1 MKLEIGKILK
11 AQGINGEVKL
21 GVSVDDAALL
31 KGITRAY
38 IDGREYEVKKVRTGG
53 EFAFLLLDGVA
64 TRNDAEELRNK
75 TVYAD
80 KQQIALKKERYFVDD
95 LVGCDLV
102 CGDENIGSVVD
113 LLQYGAADVF
123 VCKAADGKEFSFPF
137 LKDVVAGVNVE
148 AKIIYVEAKRFGE
161 VVVYED

>member
-31 KGITRAY
+31 KGITHAY
-38 IDGREYEVKKVRTGG
+38 IDGREYEVKKVRGNG

-64 TRNDAEELRNK
+64 TRNDAEELRKK

-80 KQQIALKKERYFVDD
+80 KQQVALKKDRYFVDD
-95 LVGCDLV
+95 LVGCDVV
-102 CGDENIGSVVD
+102 CGEKNVGNVVD

-123 VCKAADGKEFSFPF
+123 VCKAAGGKEFSFPF
-137 LKDVVAGVNVE
+137 LKDVVTSVDVE
-148 AKIIYVEAKRFGE
+148 AKKIYVEAKRFAE

>member
-31 KGITRAY
+31 KSITRAY
-38 IDGREYEVKKVRTGG
+38 IDGREYEVKKVRAGG

-80 KQQIALKKERYFVDD
+80 KQQIALKKDRYFVDD
-95 LVGCDLV
+95 LV
-102 CGDENIGSVVD
+102 
-113 LLQYGAADVF
+113 
-123 VCKAADGKEFSFPF
+123 
-137 LKDVVAGVNVE
+137 
-148 AKIIYVEAKRFGE
+148 
-161 VVVYED
+161 VVYED